1 MGRPFFFFSPFD
13 HSRLSPATGQ
23 HSCSI
28 PSFLSHCSALGTRA
42 VRRPGN
48 SSRNS
53 NPERSEPRNPLL
65 VRQYAWTRADGKSLH
80 ARGMAPVER
89 EISNLVMDKRLL
101 ESQFF
106 VCCHGINRVCYCRP
120 FMLFQDSSLERELDK
135 EVFLRGTG
143 GFWNIFVK
151 WISNKGIILLLEFR
165 DCCYFSKH
173 PLHLKK
179 RL

>member
-13 HSRLSPATGQ
+13 HLRLSPATGQ

-135 EVFLRGTG
+135 EVFLVVFEGRAD
-143 GFWNIFVK
+143 FEIY
-151 WISNKGIILLLEFR
+151 L
-165 DCCYFSKH
+165 
-173 PLHLKK
+173 
-179 RL
+179 